1 MQQFTV
7 RVVPSFLIFP
17 ISLLTVSNWA
27 NVKENKLFGRLSNM
41 YLTMK
46 LIFIDKSHKFFAIKT
61 WNMNFPTSTIHY
73 KTFYKQLFRV
83 KQIKDDI

>member
-7 RVVPSFLIFP
+7 RVLPSFLIFP

-61 WNMNFPTSTIHY
+61 
-73 KTFYKQLFRV
+73 
-83 KQIKDDI
+83 

>member
-46 LIFIDKSHKFFAIKT
+46 LIFIDKSH
-61 WNMNFPTSTIHY
+61 NFLLSKLEI
-73 KTFYKQLFRV
+73 
-83 KQIKDDI
+83 

>member
-7 RVVPSFLIFP
+7 RVLPSFLIFP

-46 LIFIDKSHKFFAIKT
+46 LIFIDKV
-61 WNMNFPTSTIHY
+61 TIFCY
-73 KTFYKQLFRV
+73 QNLKYELSYLYNSL
-83 KQIKDDI
+83 